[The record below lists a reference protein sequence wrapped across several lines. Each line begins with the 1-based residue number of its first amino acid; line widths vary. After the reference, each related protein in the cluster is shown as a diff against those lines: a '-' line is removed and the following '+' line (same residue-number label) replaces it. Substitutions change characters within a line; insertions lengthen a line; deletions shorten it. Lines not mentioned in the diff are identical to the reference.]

1 LILTKG
7 ENMSTNTP
15 DTEIKTI
22 TEQEFNQAPFVGIS
36 STSDDSELKDYIINY
51 TGTKLDPE
59 DGKVD
64 INMIA
69 EILADEFPEFTYAFA
84 EENFVRG
91 YELGLDD
98 AAELYTRATEE
109 AKSKE

>member
-1 LILTKG
+1 
-7 ENMSTNTP
+7 MST
-15 DTEIKTI
+15 DTTETGIKTI
-22 TEQEFNQAPFVGIS
+22 TEQDFNQAPFVGV
-36 STSDDSELKDYIINY
+36 STTNNESELRDYIINY
-51 TGTKLDPE
+51 TGTKLDPK

-98 AAELYTRATEE
+98 AAELYTRATKESSSEE
-109 AKSKE
+109 